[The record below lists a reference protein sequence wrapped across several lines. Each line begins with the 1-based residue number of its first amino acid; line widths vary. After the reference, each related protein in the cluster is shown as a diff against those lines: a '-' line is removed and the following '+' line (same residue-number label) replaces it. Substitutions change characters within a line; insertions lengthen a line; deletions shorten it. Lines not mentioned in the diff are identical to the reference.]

1 MKKLINN
8 KKGFTLIELLAVIV
22 ILAILVMVSIPAVM
36 RYLDTAR
43 KGTFSDAAATAVSAV
58 RNDVIVNGRQGLLT
72 YKVDASTP
80 IQGTNKET
88 PKINDLLEVKLN
100 QSPFGGKYYG
110 YILAN
115 VSGENTKYY
124 VCLGDEKH
132 IIKVNSESIDK
143 DKVESDTTG
152 KGCETIPTTIDS
164 KDWE

>member
-72 YKVDASTP
+72 YQVNEATT
-80 IQGTNKET
+80 ITGTDKKT
-88 PKINDLLEVKLN
+88 PKINDLLEVKLK
-100 QSPFGGKYYG
+100 QSPFGGEYDG
-110 YILAN
+110 YILAD

-124 VCLGDEKH
+124 VCLGDGKH
-132 IIKVNSESIDK
+132 RIKVNSESIDK
-143 DKVESDTTG
+143 DKVVSTTEACG
-152 KGCETIPTTIDS
+152 TPPTSIVDDNW
-164 KDWE
+164 K